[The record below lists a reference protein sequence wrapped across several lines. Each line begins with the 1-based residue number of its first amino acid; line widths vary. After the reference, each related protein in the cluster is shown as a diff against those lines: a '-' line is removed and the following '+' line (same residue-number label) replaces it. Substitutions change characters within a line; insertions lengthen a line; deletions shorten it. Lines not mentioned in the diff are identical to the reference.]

1 VFGLLVRYIIK
12 RIIILIPVLI
22 GISILLFIITR
33 MMPGDPVRM
42 MVNPGLRP
50 DLYEQQYDIIY
61 RKLGYDRPL
70 YEQYFLWIGNMLQGD
85 FGWSSYFNR
94 PAIECIGEPLRNS
107 IILNAGII
115 VCYLIIALPVGI
127 RMAVK
132 RGSLFDNGWQV
143 FSLATFSIPSFFLGL
158 TLIFI
163 FSINLGW
170 LPIGGMPNT
179 ALLEGTD
186 LFIAWIRTLVLP
198 VATLTIISLAGGIR
212 YVRNAMIDALSQD
225 YIRTARSKGLS
236 EKVVIY
242 SHAFRNALIPISTI
256 VVGVVFS
263 LFGGSAITESV
274 FVYNGIGRLMVQAA
288 IARDSAMVVSMN
300 LIFSMISVTSIL
312 VADIVYGLVDPR
324 IKLK

>member
-1 VFGLLVRYIIK
+1 
-12 RIIILIPVLI
+12 
-22 GISILLFIITR
+22 
-33 MMPGDPVRM
+33 M

-61 RKLGYDRPL
+61 KKLGYDKHIV
-70 YEQYFLWIGNMLQGD
+70 EQYFLWITSMFQGD
-85 FGWSSYFNR
+85 FGWSTFYNR
-94 PAIECIGEPLRNS
+94 PAIDCISEPLKNS
-107 IILNAGII
+107 IILNACII
-115 VCYLIIALPVGI
+115 VCYLLITLPVGI

-132 RGSLFDNGWQV
+132 RGSVFDNGWQV

-158 TLIFI
+158 SLIFI

-170 LPIGGMPNT
+170 LPLGGMPNT
-179 ALLEGTD
+179 VLLQGGD
-186 LFIAWIRTLVLP
+186 LFVAWVRTLVLP
-198 VATLTIISLAGGIR
+198 VTTLTIISLAGGIR

-263 LFGGSAITESV
+263 LFGGSAITESI
-274 FVYNGIGRLMVQAA
+274 FVYNGIGRLIVQAA

-300 LIFSMISVTSIL
+300 LIFAVINVTSIL

>member
-1 VFGLLVRYIIK
+1 M
-12 RIIILIPVLI
+12 
-22 GISILLFIITR
+22 GISVLLFIITR
-33 MMPGDPVRM
+33 IMPGDPVRM

-50 DLYEQQYDIIY
+50 DLYDIQYDIIF
-61 RKLGYDRPL
+61 RKLGYDRHIV
-70 YEQYFLWIGNMLQGD
+70 EQYFLWISNMFQGD
-85 FGWSSYFNR
+85 FGWSTFFNR
-94 PAIECIGEPLRNS
+94 PAIETIGEPLRNS
-107 IILNAGII
+107 ILLNACII
-115 VCYLIIALPVGI
+115 VCYLLVALPVGI
-127 RMAVK
+127 KMAVK
-132 RGSLFDNGWQV
+132 RGSVFDNGWQV

-158 TLIFI
+158 SLIFI

-179 ALLEGTD
+179 TLLEGGA
-186 LFIAWIRTLVLP
+186 LFVAWVRTLVLP
-198 VATLTIISLAGGIR
+198 VTTLTIISLAGGIR

-288 IARDSAMVVSMN
+288 IARDSALVVSMN
-300 LIFSMISVTSIL
+300 LIFAIVNVTSIL

>member
-1 VFGLLVRYIIK
+1 MFDLLVKYIIK

-22 GISILLFIITR
+22 GISVLIFIITR
-33 MMPGDPVRM
+33 IMPGDPVRM

-50 DLYEQQYDIIY
+50 DIYQQQYDIIFA
-61 RKLGYDRPL
+61 KLGYDRPL
-70 YEQYFLWIGNMLQGD
+70 IEQYFLWIVNMFQGD
-85 FGWSSYFNR
+85 FGWSTFFNR
-94 PAIECIGEPLRNS
+94 PAIDTIGEPLRNT
-107 IILNAGII
+107 IILNACII

-143 FSLATFSIPSFFLGL
+143 FSLATFSIPSFFLAL
-158 TLIFI
+158 SLIFI

-170 LPIGGMPNT
+170 LPIGGMPNAT
-179 ALLEGTD
+179 LLEGGE
-186 LFIAWIRTLVLP
+186 LFIAWVRTLILP
-198 VATLTIISLAGGIR
+198 VTTLTIISLAGGIR

-236 EKVVIY
+236 EKIVIY

-274 FVYNGIGRLMVQAA
+274 FVYNGIGRLIVQAA
-288 IARDSAMVVSMN
+288 IARDSALVVSMN
-300 LIFSMISVTSIL
+300 LIFAIVNVTSIL

>member
-1 VFGLLVRYIIK
+1 MLIKYILK
-12 RIIILIPVLI
+12 RIVILIPVLV
-22 GISILLFIITR
+22 GISVMLFVVTR
-33 MMPGDPVRM
+33 MMPGDPVRV
-42 MVNPGLRP
+42 MVDPGLPP
-50 DLYEQQYDIIY
+50 DLYEIQYDVIY
-61 RKLGYDRPL
+61 KRLGFDKPMI
-70 YEQYFLWIGNMLQGD
+70 EQYFLWITNMFRGD
-85 FGWSSYFNR
+85 FGWSTYFNR
-94 PAIECIGEPLRNS
+94 PAIECIGEPLTNT
-107 IILNAGII
+107 IILNACII

-132 RGSLFDNGWQV
+132 RGSVFDNGWQV

-163 FSINLGW
+163 FSVTLGW
-170 LPIGGMPNT
+170 LPFGGMPNS
-179 ALLEGTD
+179 ALLEGRD
-186 LFIAWIRTLVLP
+186 LFIAWIRTLILP
-198 VATLTIISLAGGIR
+198 VTTLTIISLAGGIR

-274 FVYNGIGRLMVQAA
+274 FVYNGIGRLIVQAA
-288 IARDSAMVVSMN
+288 IARDSAMVISMN
-300 LIFSMISVTSIL
+300 LIFALVNVSSIL
-312 VADIVYGLVDPR
+312 VADVVYGLVDPR

>member
-1 VFGLLVRYIIK
+1 MLIKYILK

-22 GISILLFIITR
+22 GISILLFIITK

-42 MVNPGLRP
+42 MIEPGLRP
-50 DLYEQQYDIIY
+50 DLYQQQYDILFK
-61 RKLGYDRPL
+61 KLGYDRPL
-70 YEQYFLWIGNMLQGD
+70 YEQYFRWMINMFQGD
-85 FGWSSYFNR
+85 LGWSTYYNR
-94 PAIECIGEPLRNS
+94 PVVNCIAEPLKNS
-107 IILNAGII
+107 IILNACII
-115 VCYLIIALPVGI
+115 FFYLIVALPVGI

-132 RGSLFDNGWQV
+132 RGSLFDNSWQV

-170 LPIGGMPNT
+170 LPFGGMPNS
-179 ALLEGTD
+179 ALLEGRD
-186 LFIAWIRTLVLP
+186 LTVAWIRTLVLP
-198 VATLTIISLAGGIR
+198 VTTLTIISLAGGIR

-274 FVYNGIGRLMVQAA
+274 FVYNGIGRLIVQAA

-300 LIFSMISVTSIL
+300 LIFSMISVISIL

>member
-1 VFGLLVRYIIK
+1 VFDLLLKYVLK
-12 RIIILIPVLI
+12 RIVILIPVLI
-22 GISILLFIITR
+22 GISVLLFVITR
-33 MMPGDPVRM
+33 MMPGDVVRM

-50 DLYEQQYDIIY
+50 DLYEQQYEIIFK
-61 RKLGYDRPL
+61 KLGYDKPL
-70 YEQYFLWIGNMLQGD
+70 IEQYFLWIGNMFQGD
-85 FGWSSYFNR
+85 FGWSTFFNR

-107 IILNAGII
+107 IILNACII
-115 VCYLIIALPVGI
+115 VCYLIVALPVGI
-127 RMAVK
+127 KMAVK
-132 RGSLFDNGWQV
+132 RGSVFDNGWQV

-158 TLIFI
+158 SLIFI

-170 LPIGGMPNT
+170 LPFGGMPNT
-179 ALLEGTD
+179 ALLEGRD
-186 LFIAWIRTLVLP
+186 LFVAWVRHLILP
-198 VATLTIISLAGGIR
+198 VTTLTIISLAGGIR

-236 EKVVIY
+236 EKIVIY

-274 FVYNGIGRLMVQAA
+274 FSYHGIGRLIVQAA

-300 LIFSMISVTSIL
+300 LIFAIINVTSIL